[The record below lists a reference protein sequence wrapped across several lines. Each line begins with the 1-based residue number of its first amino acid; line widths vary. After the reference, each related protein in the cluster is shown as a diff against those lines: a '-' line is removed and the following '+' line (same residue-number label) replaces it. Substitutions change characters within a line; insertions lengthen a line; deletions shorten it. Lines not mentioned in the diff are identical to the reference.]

1 MLAPLI
7 TRPVKRFFAFG
18 CSFTDYYW
26 TTWPEI
32 IAEDLQVPEFY
43 NLGKIGAGNE
53 YMLNKLMQ
61 IDQLYHLNEDDL
73 VIICWSNVTREDRYI
88 KGKWLTL
95 GNIYNLTGTYRSE
108 KIPKEIIDA
117 FYSNPQDLLLHDFAF
132 VKSARM
138 LLEHRKVK
146 WHFLQMLNTF
156 DKLDQY
162 DQIHSINNEFEELT
176 DIEKTFIKPSFY
188 DVLWNGK
195 IYNKLLKM
203 QEQGNFIDL
212 HPSPQEHLDYLKLTF
227 THNWNSIT
235 EEKVKIIEEQF
246 NQKMSHI
253 KEHKDMAFGFE
264 KLRLS
269 DNIKTF

>member
-18 CSFTDYYW
+18 CSFTNYFW

-32 IAEDLQVPEFY
+32 IAEDLQVSKFY

-53 YMLNKLMQ
+53 YIFNKLMQ
-61 IDQLYHLNEDDL
+61 VDQLYNLNDNDL

-88 KGKWLTL
+88 NGHWITP
-95 GNIYNLTGTYRSE
+95 GNIYNIADTYSE
-108 KIPKEIIDA
+108 EIINA

-132 VKSARM
+132 VKAARI
-138 LLEHRKVK
+138 LLENRNVN

-156 DKLDQY
+156 DNLDQY
-162 DQIHSINNEFEELT
+162 NQICSVVNDFRELT
-176 DIEKTFIKPSFY
+176 DIEKKFIKPSFY
-188 DVLWNGK
+188 DILWEGK
-195 IYNKLLKM
+195 IYNKLLKI
-203 QEQGNFIDL
+203 QKQGNFIDL
-212 HPSPQEHLDYLKLTF
+212 HPTPQEHLDYLKLVF
-227 THNWNSIT
+227 THEWKHSTI
-235 EEKVKIIEEQF
+235 EKVKAIEEQF
-246 NQKMSHI
+246 NQHMSHV
-253 KEHKDMAFGFE
+253 KEHKDMTFGFE